1 MFWNE
6 FYPTPFSLCEKIIAP
21 YASKLRD
28 GAIVLEP
35 SAGKW
40 DIAQYVKSTSNGK
53 AKIHLIE
60 IEPQLQELCKKYGTL
75 VAYDFLTFEPD
86 TNYDYI
92 FLNPPFS
99 NGDEHLLKAWD
110 IAKNTTI
117 VCILNAETVRN
128 PYSQKRKALQ
138 AIIDDFWSVE
148 YIENAFWNAERKTG
162 VEIAIVTLTKKTEG
176 SFSFQDFETEQE
188 YFWEINETALASPDR
203 VGNIVADYKRSVEL
217 YAEWVAMIRKADK
230 IAKQFWN
237 HANWFEIATKAHST
251 NNAAHDYAD
260 NLRQRVWNSIFSAM
274 NIDKYMTWKVLE
286 AFRAKM
292 AEQGN
297 IAINKQN
304 IEAFLS
310 VIMQNSWNILEESI
324 TDSFKHLTKYHKE
337 NRYDPEWWAHN
348 ETYMVWKKFV
358 LPYIMKLSA
367 WGWFSKLYRHWKVS
381 ELEDLD
387 KALCYLTGTRHE
399 DCKCIVDSI
408 NEAIEAKVTKC
419 QSEFFDIVFYKKWT
433 VHFTFRSPKVW
444 ADFNIRATKS
454 LGWLPQDMEWKWRQ
468 KNKF

>member
-1 MFWNE
+1 
-6 FYPTPFSLCEKIIAP
+6 
-21 YASKLRD
+21 
-28 GAIVLEP
+28 
-35 SAGKW
+35 
-40 DIAQYVKSTSNGK
+40 
-53 AKIHLIE
+53 
-60 IEPQLQELCKKYGTL
+60 
-75 VAYDFLTFEPD
+75 
-86 TNYDYI
+86 
-92 FLNPPFS
+92 
-99 NGDEHLLKAWD
+99 
-110 IAKNTTI
+110 
-117 VCILNAETVRN
+117 
-128 PYSQKRKALQ
+128 LQ